1 MKDIQAELAIKS
13 IPGDAERKA
22 LDEINRLKEIL
33 DNRNLHVQA
42 LEKQVDSLK
51 SELSTIKKGMVYG
64 HII

>member
-13 IPGDAERKA
+13 IPGDAKRKA

-33 DNRNLHVQA
+33 DNRSLHVQD

-51 SELSTIKKGMVYG
+51 SELSTIKKGMAYV